1 MSRMTTIW
9 FIACFTLFSSLATAS
24 PHHFTPLPSLDKK
37 RTTLQ
42 MRIVEYQ
49 GETNGKM
56 VIDIMNEG
64 RAEEEFIAKG
74 IYFVPKE
81 IRRQHHNDLRG
92 RSLRKGEWRSQR
104 DAIAIQPR
112 QTVRMELDVFCID
125 SDGQAPP
132 QRPMDR
138 VGLKHGML
146 QKYLNKGITGCNVG

>member
-1 MSRMTTIW
+1 
-9 FIACFTLFSSLATAS
+9 
-24 PHHFTPLPSLDKK
+24 
-37 RTTLQ
+37 

-49 GETNGKM
+49 GKTNGKM

-81 IRRQHHNDLRG
+81 IRRQHHNDLAQPVL
-92 RSLRKGEWRSQR
+92 SSKGEWTMAAARRHSH
-104 DAIAIQPR
+104 QPR

-125 SDGQAPP
+125 SHRESPP